1 MPEEITAEKAN
12 TGALSRPILVP
23 LDGTDV
29 SEGILPY
36 VSQLAKGANVPLLLH
51 GVVDPDT
58 IYYPVP
64 KEFPESS
71 QRLMPSG
78 TYWPI
83 ISDTQPPP
91 PSASL
96 GAVHRDQV
104 ESAELDRA
112 QGMLR
117 DIAGRLRDEGVKTE
131 FKATIGHPATEIL
144 RVAEQEKCGLIAMST
159 HGRNPIGRAILGSVT
174 DRVIHSSTLP
184 VLAVTPEKAKMYEER
199 EGVALTSVLVPL
211 DGSEFAELALPYVE
225 QLARS
230 LPLEVLLVSAIAEE
244 NPSYIDGGQTGLREV
259 SGQLEE
265 DAAEYLDGV
274 SERLRDK
281 GMTVQ
286 SRVIRGSPAQ
296 ALVSLAQD
304 TPNDLVA
311 MTTHGRSG
319 LSRWMMGSVAEAM
332 IRASGD
338 PVLVVRPSAD

>member
-1 MPEEITAEKAN
+1 MPEEVTAEETN

-58 IYYPVP
+58 IYYPAP
-64 KEFPESS
+64 KEFPEPS
-71 QRLMPSG
+71 QRLRPG
-78 TYWPI
+78 VYFPV

-104 ESAELDRA
+104 ETAALDRA
-112 QGMLR
+112 EGTLR
-117 DIAGRLRDEGVKTE
+117 DIADRLRDEGVKTE
-131 FKATIGHPATEIL
+131 IKATIGHPATEIL
-144 RVAEQEKCGLIAMST
+144 RVAEQEECGLIAMST
-159 HGRNPIGRAILGSVT
+159 HGRSPIGRAILGSVT

-184 VLAVTPEKAKMYEER
+184 VLAVTPEKAKMYEEK
-199 EGVALTSVLVPL
+199 EGVALTSVMVAL

-230 LPLEVLLVSAIAEE
+230 LPLEVLLVSAVAEE
-244 NPSYIDGGQTGLREV
+244 NPSYIDDGQSGLRAV
-259 SGQLEE
+259 TGQLEE
-265 DAAEYLDGV
+265 DASEYLDGV

-281 GMTVQ
+281 GMTVRT
-286 SRVIRGSPAQ
+286 RVVRGSPAQ

-319 LSRWMMGSVAEAM
+319 VSRWMMGSVAEAM

-338 PVLVVRPSAD
+338 PVLVVRPPTD